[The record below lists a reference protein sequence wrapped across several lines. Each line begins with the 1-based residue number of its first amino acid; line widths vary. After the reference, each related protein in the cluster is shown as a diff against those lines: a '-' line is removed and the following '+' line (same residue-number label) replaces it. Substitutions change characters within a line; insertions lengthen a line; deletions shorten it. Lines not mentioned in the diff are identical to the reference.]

1 MNSRKRYEAIALMAV
16 AFVLVM
22 ALGVIPVT
30 HASTPTVKILS
41 GRGVAFPSVVSPG
54 GQIQLAFNFTVS
66 APVSGYY
73 VLYLYYAAPTTYVTQ
88 PITGSFFLKQN
99 AQYFAANVTLTQSEV
114 NTFLSNIE
122 KVDPSVSSAT
132 NITVFVALSSPYTSV
147 YTTTS
152 PTIGTNQFTLLL
164 QPALT
169 TKLTNLETG
178 NLSYYNLYNVMTNN
192 TLSMLVNLTPLGKSF
207 AQYAANKTYWG
218 LPTSNTN
225 VTASLYLMNNFNYP
239 ILLLEN
245 QTEYNPTTK
254 SYENSS
260 SSALLETPSKSPSKT
275 YTNGTIFLYD
285 AINQGSALPTVT
297 NNLQVSNGFSY
308 SYYLGNILQLNVY
321 NHTYISLTAGSGN
334 VVELLSSTGIS
345 TVTSFT
351 ENASLYSLTNV
362 GVSTKLSTILNV
374 FPSVA
379 LISNMTN
386 LAFYPGEDITYNISW
401 ANFPVNSNIT
411 SFGLYYI
418 NPVTGMVTNTS
429 ALVVKFE
436 ATKSYTSPLYEKIS
450 GSNTTFTGTEYF
462 NVTLPLNDPYWGSLL
477 FAFVSTNT
485 SVMTYGYSPL
495 NAAVYPVYYVDQIN
509 KEGVISGALGQ
520 NLLLGQYLFV
530 YGYGFKPG
538 INVANIFYET
548 NGTTKPVGMSLMNL
562 VTPNKGSNLNVVNGS
577 GVFYF
582 VSQIPYT
589 GVIANNAVQ
598 YGEKTDK
605 TYLVF
610 FNVSTL
616 SISNV
621 KTYNDSISN
630 IIYSWLD
637 TSDTGD
643 AIVYVNPY
651 IELTTPGEYIYVP
664 QIVSYPGVVVPY
676 NSTQPFTLM
685 IDGQNFTFPGI
696 APVSAG
702 ELTVQ
707 IIGANASALY
717 NTLYLQNGTLTSGKP
732 IVYFLIG
739 NVTLTNGYGVI
750 SNVKVPNANGS
761 AVLYANVTSFS
772 KKGIESSAPINNVS
786 VGTAYEIIVGKMPIY
801 GAYGSNVVSG
811 LDNTTF
817 LVLQNVPITVVGW
830 GFVPG
835 SKPGLV
841 IGVNG
846 VGYNVSAIMNGYA
859 EGTIYANSTYGFI
872 LTGKYYNV
880 TLLSNNVEIYDQ
892 VSPAVQ
898 EQLYFINEIVVPV
911 QVIFSGSTVSVGEP
925 YVAYVVNPLLT
936 LQTYNSQLAS
946 YTYLF
951 MIGPSHTTAFV
962 YNGNV
967 LSGKVM
973 SAQSLVPTPPTMY
986 SFLVWPPS
994 VSQGQL
1000 VFDYNVSLIYL
1011 PWPSL
1016 SANAY
1021 GIGEAGIVSN
1031 STLLSESLLT
1041 SSLSSAV
1048 SSVEANVTSQLSSL
1062 SSTVSNDYNS
1072 LSKMLSDVNSSLS
1085 SSLAALSASVSSVNS
1100 GVESL
1105 QTTVSSLANQ
1115 LTSLQSSLNSVS
1127 STVNSINSAVS
1138 SLSSTVSS
1146 DYNSMSTMLSNVNS
1160 TLTSQLSSL
1169 SSTVNSINSAVS
1181 SLSSTVSSDY
1191 NSMSTMLSNV
1201 NSTLTSQLSSLSS
1214 TVNSINSA
1222 VSSLSSTVSSDYN
1235 SMSTMLSNVNSTLT
1249 SQLSS
1254 LSSTV
1259 SSVSSTV
1266 SSLSTTVSSLS
1277 TTVSSLST
1285 TVSSLSTTVSSVSS
1299 TVSSLSSLPSSVSS
1313 LQSSVSEASS
1323 KAGSAELYGLGA
1335 LIVAIIVLILIA
1347 YVAFA
1352 KV

>member
-30 HASTPTVKILS
+30 HASTPTVKI
-41 GRGVAFPSVVSPG
+41 GRAVAFPSVVSPG
-54 GQIQLAFNFTVS
+54 GQIQLIFNFTES
-66 APVSGYY
+66 APVPGYY
-73 VLYLYYAAPTTYVTQ
+73 ILYLYYATNNNTFVTQ
-88 PITGSFFLKQN
+88 PITHLFNLKQN

-122 KVDPSVSSAT
+122 KVDPNVSSAT
-132 NITVFVALSSPYTSV
+132 NITVFVALSNQYIPV
-147 YTTTS
+147 YTTTVPIIYTTTGS
-152 PTIGTNQFTLLL
+152 TAIETESFTLLL

-169 TKLTNLETG
+169 AKLTNLETG
-178 NLSYYNLYNVMTNN
+178 NLSQYNLYNVMTNN

-207 AQYAANKTYWG
+207 AEYETNEAYWG
-218 LPTSNTN
+218 LPTSTTN

-254 SYENSS
+254 SYENSI
-260 SSALLETPSKSPSKT
+260 SSALLETPFKKPSKT
-275 YTNGTIFLYD
+275 YANGTILLYD
-285 AINQGSALPTVT
+285 PINPGFALPTVT
-297 NNLQVSNGFSY
+297 NILKVNNSFSY

-321 NHTYISLTAGSGN
+321 NHTWISLTAGSGN
-334 VVELLSSTGIS
+334 VVELLNSTGIY
-345 TVTSFT
+345 TVPSFI
-351 ENASLYSLTNV
+351 ENESLYSLTNV
-362 GVSTKLSTILNV
+362 GVSEKLSTILNV

-386 LAFYPGEDITYNISW
+386 LVFYPGEDITYNISW

-429 ALVVKFE
+429 APVVKFE
-436 ATKSYTSPLYEKIS
+436 AKNSFTSPLYEKIS
-450 GSNTTFTGTEYF
+450 GSNTSPITGKEYF

-495 NAAVYPVYYVDQIN
+495 NAAVYPIYSVEEIGAEGTVEQIAP
-509 KEGVISGALGQ
+509 KGK
-520 NLLLGQYLFV
+520 LLLGQYLFV

-538 INVANIFYET
+538 INVSSIFYET
-548 NGTTKPVGMSLMNL
+548 NGTKMPVGMSLMNL

-598 YGEKTDK
+598 SGKSSKSYTV
-605 TYLVF
+605 Y

-616 SISNV
+616 SISEV
-621 KTYNDSISN
+621 PTYNN
-630 IIYSWLD
+630 L
-637 TSDTGD
+637 TSTVQSASLVTYDTGD

-651 IELTTPGEYIYVP
+651 INLTTPGGPDTYYYEP
-664 QIVSYPGVVVPY
+664 QIVSYPDVVVPY
-676 NSTQPFTLM
+676 SSTQPFTLM
-685 IDGQNFTFPGI
+685 IDGQRFTYPGI

-717 NTLYLQNGTLTSGKP
+717 NKLYLQNGKTFTP
-732 IVYFLIG
+732 PTVQFLVG

-750 SNVKVPNANGS
+750 SNVKVPNAIGS

-772 KKGIESSAPINNVS
+772 KKGIEYSVSSNSVS

-872 LTGKYYNV
+872 QTGKFYNV
-880 TLLSNNVEIYDQ
+880 TLLSENVEIYDK

-898 EQLYFINEIVVPV
+898 EQLYFINEIAVPV

-936 LQTYNSQLAS
+936 LQTYNSQLTS

-951 MIGPSHTTAFV
+951 TIGPSHTTAFV

-973 SAQSLVPTPPTMY
+973 SAQNLVPTPPTMY

-1011 PWPSL
+1011 PWTSL
-1016 SANAY
+1016 SASAY

-1062 SSTVSNDYNS
+1062 SSTVSNNYNS
-1072 LSKMLSDVNSSLS
+1072 MSKMLYNINSSLS

-1100 GVESL
+1100 GVKSL

-1127 STVNSINSAVS
+1127 STVNSINSTVS
-1138 SLSSTVSS
+1138 SLSST
-1146 DYNSMSTMLSNVNS
+1146 
-1160 TLTSQLSSL
+1160 
-1169 SSTVNSINSAVS
+1169 
-1181 SLSSTVSSDY
+1181 
-1191 NSMSTMLSNV
+1191 
-1201 NSTLTSQLSSLSS
+1201 
-1214 TVNSINSA
+1214 
-1222 VSSLSSTVSSDYN
+1222 
-1235 SMSTMLSNVNSTLT
+1235 
-1249 SQLSS
+1249 
-1254 LSSTV
+1254 
-1259 SSVSSTV
+1259 
-1266 SSLSTTVSSLS
+1266 
-1277 TTVSSLST
+1277 
-1285 TVSSLSTTVSSVSS
+1285 
-1299 TVSSLSSLPSSVSS
+1299 
-1313 LQSSVSEASS
+1313 
-1323 KAGSAELYGLGA
+1323 
-1335 LIVAIIVLILIA
+1335 
-1347 YVAFA
+1347 
-1352 KV
+1352 

>member
-30 HASTPTVKILS
+30 HASTSTVKILS

-132 NITVFVALSSPYTSV
+132 NITVFVALSSPYTPV

-169 TKLTNLETG
+169 TELTNLETG

-207 AQYAANKTYWG
+207 AQYATNKTYWG

-260 SSALLETPSKSPSKT
+260 SSALLEPPLKSPSKT
-275 YTNGTIFLYD
+275 YTNGAIFLYD
-285 AINQGSALPTVT
+285 AINQEFALPTVT

-308 SYYLGNILQLNVY
+308 SYYLGNALQLNVY

-345 TVTSFT
+345 TVTSFI

-429 ALVVKFE
+429 APVVKFE
-436 ATKSYTSPLYEKIS
+436 ATKSYTSPLYENLS
-450 GSNTTFTGTEYF
+450 GSNGTYNSKGYF

-485 SVMTYGYSPL
+485 NVMTYGYSPL
-495 NAAVYPVYYVDQIN
+495 NAAVYPRYYVDSIGP
-509 KEGVISGALGQ
+509 EGVISTPPAL
-520 NLLLGQYLFV
+520 NTTLLLGQYLFV

-548 NGTTKPVGMSLMNL
+548 NGTTKPVLMSLMNL

-598 YGEKTDK
+598 SGKANTPYTV
-605 TYLVF
+605 Y

-616 SISNV
+616 SISKV
-621 KTYNDSISN
+621 PTYNYLASKVPS
-630 IIYSWLD
+630 SSLV
-637 TSDTGD
+637 TFGTGD

-651 IELTTPGEYIYVP
+651 IELTTPGTYYYEP
-664 QIVSYPGVVVPY
+664 QIVSYPGVAVPY

-685 IDGQNFTFPGI
+685 IDGQSFTYPGI
-696 APVSAG
+696 ASVSAG

-717 NTLYLQNGTLTSGKP
+717 NTLYLQNGKTFTP
-732 IVYFLIG
+732 TTVQFLVG

-772 KKGIESSAPINNVS
+772 KKGIEYSAPINNVS

-872 LTGKYYNV
+872 QTGKFYNV
-880 TLLSNNVEIYDQ
+880 TLLSKNVEIYDQ

-1072 LSKMLSDVNSSLS
+1072 LSTMLSDVNSSLS

-1160 TLTSQLSSL
+1160 SLTSQISSL
-1169 SSTVNSINSAVS
+1169 SSTV
-1181 SLSSTVSSDY
+1181 
-1191 NSMSTMLSNV
+1191 
-1201 NSTLTSQLSSLSS
+1201 
-1214 TVNSINSA
+1214 
-1222 VSSLSSTVSSDYN
+1222 
-1235 SMSTMLSNVNSTLT
+1235 
-1249 SQLSS
+1249 SS

-1266 SSLSTTVSSLS
+1266 TSLSSTVSSLS
-1277 TTVSSLST
+1277 S
-1285 TVSSLSTTVSSVSS
+1285 TVSSVSSTVTSLSS
-1299 TVSSLSSLPSSVSS
+1299 TVSSLSSLPSSIAS

-1323 KAGSAELYGLGA
+1323 KAGSAEMYGLGA

-1347 YVAFA
+1347 YLAFA
-1352 KV
+1352 KM

>member
-30 HASTPTVKILS
+30 HASTVKILS

-114 NTFLSNIE
+114 NAFLSNIE

-132 NITVFVALSSPYTSV
+132 NITVFVALSSPYTPV

-169 TKLTNLETG
+169 AKLTNLETG

-207 AQYAANKTYWG
+207 AQYASGEAYWG

-245 QTEYNPTTK
+245 QTEKTSTGYF
-254 SYENSS
+254 NSS
-260 SSALLETPSKSPSKT
+260 SSALLEPYLKLTKSET

-285 AINQGSALPTVT
+285 AIDSEFALPTVT

-308 SYYLGNILQLNVY
+308 SYYLGNALQLNVY

-374 FPSVA
+374 FPSIA
-379 LISNMTN
+379 LVN
-386 LAFYPGEDITYNISW
+386 LPSANLYPGEPITYNISW

-429 ALVVKFE
+429 APVSKFK
-436 ATKSYTSPLYEKIS
+436 ASPLYEQIS
-450 GSNTTFTGTEYF
+450 AGNTTPVSGTF
-462 NVTLPLNDPYWGSLL
+462 PVTLPLNDPYWGSLL

-495 NAAVYPVYYVDQIN
+495 NAAVYPIYSVDSIGP
-509 KEGVISGALGQ
+509 EGVISTSTPFNLT
-520 NLLLGQYLFV
+520 LLLGQYLFV

-598 YGEKTDK
+598 SGKANSPYRV
-605 TYLVF
+605 Y

-616 SISNV
+616 SISTV
-621 KTYNDSISN
+621 PTYDYLT
-630 IIYSWLD
+630 IIPSSKLV
-637 TSDTGD
+637 TFRTGD

-651 IELTTPGEYIYVP
+651 IELTTPGVYYYEP
-664 QIVSYPGVVVPY
+664 QIVSYPSVVVPY

-685 IDGQNFTFPGI
+685 IDGQSFTFPGI

-717 NTLYLQNGTLTSGKP
+717 NTLYLQNGKTFTP
-732 IVYFLIG
+732 PTVQFLVG
-739 NVTLTNGYGVI
+739 NVTLTNGYGFI

-772 KKGIESSAPINNVS
+772 KKGIEYSAPINNVS

-872 LTGKYYNV
+872 QTGKFYNV
-880 TLLSNNVEIYDQ
+880 TLLSKNVEIYDQ

-1115 LTSLQSSLNSVS
+1115 LTSLQSSLNSIS

-1146 DYNSMSTMLSNVNS
+1146 V
-1160 TLTSQLSSL
+1160 
-1169 SSTVNSINSAVS
+1169 SSTVS
-1181 SLSSTVSSDY
+1181 SLSSTVSS
-1191 NSMSTMLSNV
+1191 
-1201 NSTLTSQLSSLSS
+1201 LSS
-1214 TVNSINSA
+1214 TV
-1222 VSSLSSTVSSDYN
+1222 
-1235 SMSTMLSNVNSTLT
+1235 
-1249 SQLSS
+1249 SS

-1266 SSLSTTVSSLS
+1266 SSL
-1277 TTVSSLST
+1277 
-1285 TVSSLSTTVSSVSS
+1285 SS

-1323 KAGSAELYGLGA
+1323 KAGSAEMYGLGA

-1347 YVAFA
+1347 YLAFA
-1352 KV
+1352 KM